1 MTKNNSVYKEA
12 LKVSIT
18 VFIFGVIEFVLFT
31 IFMSLRADILLG
43 VLYGCAF
50 VCLNFFYL
58 SRCVKKA
65 AEKSPNAAKAYMAST
80 YTVRMLFTAAAVIIA
95 VNVPQIHFWAA
106 IIPLFFQRIAVTIVP
121 FINRRSEKS

>member
-1 MTKNNSVYKEA
+1 MKKNDSVYKEA

-18 VFIFGVIEFVLFT
+18 VFILGVIEFILLT
-31 IFMSLRADILLG
+31 IFISPRADILLG
-43 VLYGCAF
+43 TLYGCTF

-58 SRCVKKA
+58 ARCVKKA
-65 AEKSPNAAKAYMAST
+65 AEKSPNGAKAYMAST

-95 VNVPQIHFWAA
+95 VNIPYIHFWAA

-121 FINRRSEKS
+121 FINKRSEKS